1 VVKLIDQPDYCRI
14 SFFQKER
21 DNILQALSDL
31 GRDVGV
37 GTKLHGTTLVER
49 LAEARREREQGAK
62 GKEKNGP
69 KPNLNTFGA
78 SSVRLPSAD
87 DSPQL
92 PIVRPTASSSVQS
105 SKSDSRFTPVA
116 PRYYAEDQYNGPIAS
131 LYDVPLPFPV
141 EDWVTPDNE

>member
-62 GKEKNGP
+62 GKEKTD
-69 KPNLNTFGA
+69 PNQTSILSERQVSDYLPRTILLNFQ
-78 SSVRLPSAD
+78 SSDPLLPLPSNPPNPIRGSHL
-87 DSPQL
+87 SPQGITPRINTMAL
-92 PIVRPTASSSVQS
+92 SQVCMMSHSLFL
-105 SKSDSRFTPVA
+105 SKT
-116 PRYYAEDQYNGPIAS
+116 G
-131 LYDVPLPFPV
+131 
-141 EDWVTPDNE
+141 